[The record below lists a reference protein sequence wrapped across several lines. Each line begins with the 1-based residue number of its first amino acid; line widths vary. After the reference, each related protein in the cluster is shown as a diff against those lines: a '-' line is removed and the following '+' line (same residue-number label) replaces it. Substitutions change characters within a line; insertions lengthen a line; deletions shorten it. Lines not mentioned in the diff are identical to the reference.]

1 MWMTN
6 GKRFH
11 IKLTQFTQILGLS
24 SQLDILKKLH
34 SRRVMM
40 PREMTLV

>member
-11 IKLTQFTQILGLS
+11 VNLA
-24 SQLDILKKLH
+24 
-34 SRRVMM
+34 
-40 PREMTLV
+40 